1 MLVCELLDLFDMT
14 YMQGRLKPST
24 IRGYR
29 VNFKHINKYLGENVL
44 ESIDYAHLDTL
55 VSNLR
60 VEGLNNTSI
69 RYVLAV
75 LRKAFNFA
83 VKRGYMDRNILLS
96 YDIPRPSKFL
106 YSVLNEHQLNKLCHY
121 LSGDDIY
128 PCVLLAGFYGMRK
141 GEILGL
147 RRTDFYYDENT
158 QQYIITVK
166 RTIVDSRGYR
176 DITSVKNSYS
186 TRKILISKSHS
197 INLKTYIQDRDKIL
211 CDIFIVCDRCG
222 NYVSTNQLTYRFK
235 KALEFLGLPNIRFH
249 DLRHSY
255 ATFMLRAGVHPKIV
269 SSVLGHSDISTTLDI
284 YSHTD
289 LSMQSAC
296 IDVIDQI

>member
-83 VKRGYMDRNILLS
+83 VKRGYLDRNILLS

-121 LSGDDIY
+121 LSDDDIY

-166 RTIVDSRGYR
+166 RTIVDSLGYR

-197 INLKTYIQDRDKIL
+197 KNLKMYIQERDKIL
-211 CDIFIVCDRCG
+211 CDIFIVSDKCG